1 MNPNESFELLTSSL
15 TDQKQP
21 KHSKNHMLPR
31 RNSLRTFKEYDPE
44 AEELH
49 LRFQLNE
56 DFYNP
61 NSPLLI
67 PKPKQT
73 KKPRKKCQV
82 FLPKPCVVLL
92 TELTILLLF
101 FLAFRKFMGMA
112 EENLK
117 IEYIF

>member
-1 MNPNESFELLTSSL
+1 MNPNESFELLTSSVSQ
-15 TDQKQP
+15 QKP
-21 KHSKNHMLPR
+21 KYSKNRVIIR

-56 DFYNP
+56 DFYDP

-67 PKPKQT
+67 PKKT
-73 KKPRKKCQV
+73 KKPKKKCQF

-92 TELTILLLF
+92 TEVIILLLF
-101 FLAFRKFMGMA
+101 FLAFRKFMGVG
-112 EENLK
+112 EENVK

>member
-1 MNPNESFELLTSSL
+1 MNPNESFELLTSSI
-15 TDQKQP
+15 TQKKP
-21 KHSKNHMLPR
+21 KYSKNCILAR

-67 PKPKQT
+67 PKPKKT
-73 KKPRKKCQV
+73 KKTPKKCKD

-92 TELTILLLF
+92 TEVIILLLF
-101 FLAFRKFMGMA
+101 FLVFRKFMGVG